1 MKAKRKKRKNM
12 SGGRCVC
19 SLGGGGSVGVCGWE
33 VEGWEV
39 VGVDSEVV
47 F

>member
-1 MKAKRKKRKNM
+1 MFAW
-12 SGGRCVC
+12 
-19 SLGGGGSVGVCGWE
+19 GGSVGVCGWE